1 MTKEQYIAKIKL
13 LEIENQTLRAR
24 VEILEKAIREFGLA
38 IGEEI

>member
-24 VEILEKAIREFGLA
+24 VEILEKAIREFGQA